1 MAEQFVFAS
10 MSACTATTIVHPLD
24 VIRVKMQISKAGEG
38 GIVERITN
46 GPKGYRGL
54 YAGLSAGLL
63 RQLTYGT
70 GRIGVYN
77 VLLDAIGGPSVP
89 FTSKVAVGI
98 TAGSFGGLV
107 GNPAEVVL
115 VRMAAGGRGYKHVC
129 DALSRIVKEE
139 GPSALLTGV
148 MPTVV
153 RAAVITSS
161 QLATFTEA
169 NTRLKPI
176 LGLQDG
182 VFLHF
187 CAAMVSGA
195 VTVAVSM
202 PFDVVKTA
210 MQNQKTGAE
219 AVHASSLGCALQ
231 MVSKRGPLA
240 LWNGALPFWFK
251 VGPHTVISLL
261 MVEQLRT
268 ITKPSPTL

>member
-148 MPTVV
+148 IDPLWKQPSAAWRIPIDM
-153 RAAVITSS
+153 RAH
-161 QLATFTEA
+161 QNNDFT
-169 NTRLKPI
+169 NGPCK
-176 LGLQDG
+176 
-182 VFLHF
+182 
-187 CAAMVSGA
+187 SGHRPQTWA
-195 VTVAVSM
+195 
-202 PFDVVKTA
+202 PDIGR
-210 MQNQKTGAE
+210 N
-219 AVHASSLGCALQ
+219 
-231 MVSKRGPLA
+231 
-240 LWNGALPFWFK
+240 
-251 VGPHTVISLL
+251 
-261 MVEQLRT
+261 
-268 ITKPSPTL
+268 